1 VWIPPNYDDEQYERP
16 VFIAET
22 ERGRKRKTKKQRE
35 EKRRVDGW
43 SESETP
49 GTHPVCIHAITSN
62 MGRLEV
68 GPSFTMP
75 CAHTNNVTGGGIVA
89 VPATGVEMVNA
100 GMVAWSVPS
109 GRRRKGL

>member
-1 VWIPPNYDDEQYERP
+1 M
-16 VFIAET
+16 AET

-68 GPSFTMP
+68 GPNFTMP
-75 CAHTNNVTGGGIVA
+75 CEHTNNVTGGGIVA

-100 GMVAWSVPS
+100 GMVAWWH
-109 GRRRKGL
+109 GRWRRGGVERDYEIVSAPKTFTLR